1 MRWLLCP
8 PTTLRF
14 YLSNSFI
21 QTVHLVTT
29 SRGFDPAYRTLAPG
43 AALAVVAWSFG
54 PMPFRKMHAHAQF
67 ETSAVSVGASD
78 MRSKTTTR
86 PKQGFAAGVLENNSA
101 PDQSWTKVVV
111 SVTAR

>member
-1 MRWLLCP
+1 M
-8 PTTLRF
+8 
-14 YLSNSFI
+14 
-21 QTVHLVTT
+21 TT
-29 SRGFDPAYRTLAPG
+29 SQGWPAYRTLAPG
-43 AALAVVAWSFG
+43 AALVVVAWSSAQYR
-54 PMPFRKMHAHAQF
+54 RKMHAHAQF

-111 SVTAR
+111 SVTTR